1 MISFSDHIVLQT
13 ELNLSGVST
22 MIRTAET
29 SKASSNIS
37 WQQPGAT
44 TVAIQTAFHLLLS
57 VIILNEFLDIQTIS
71 KKTKIQF
78 QMIVYSNIEY

>member
-22 MIRTAET
+22 MIRPAET
-29 SKASSNIS
+29 SKASFNIS
-37 WQQPGAT
+37 RQQPGAT
-44 TVAIQTAFHLLLS
+44 TVTIQTAFHLLPS